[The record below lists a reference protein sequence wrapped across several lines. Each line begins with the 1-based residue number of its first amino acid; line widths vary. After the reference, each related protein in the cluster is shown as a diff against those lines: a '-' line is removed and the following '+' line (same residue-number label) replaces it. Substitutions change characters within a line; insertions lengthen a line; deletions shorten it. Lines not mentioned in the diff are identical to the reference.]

1 MRFKLICLVLILQI
15 LLPAH
20 VSAAYTVYC
29 TNCSNRFTQAL
40 DRVTNLRQL
49 EQLVS
54 QYKEDIQQ
62 TAHQMTMVKQN
73 IEQLADMARNTRSLD
88 SSVLVALKHRF
99 IDLGGLVTKTVHQKG
114 EMDTLIRVYQTLY
127 PTYDEMG
134 RLVRHDTPEANAEAL
149 RRYQDWSN
157 QVDGAVMATFRM
169 SGSQLEELAG
179 SEEFDAH
186 VQELLSTPE
195 GRMEALQAANQLSA
209 MQIEENRKM
218 RALLATSIQ
227 SQAQVNAKAE
237 KQDQYDQERWRKA
250 FEGDA
255 LEKQIRGEYSPT
267 SNNF

>member
-1 MRFKLICLVLILQI
+1 MRFILICLLSILTVVLPLNAIS
-15 LLPAH
+15 AH
-20 VSAAYTVYC
+20 TVYC
-29 TNCSNRFTQAL
+29 TNCSNQFTQAL
-40 DRVTNLRQL
+40 DRITNIRQL
-49 EQLVS
+49 EQLVF

-73 IEQLADMARNTRSLD
+73 IEQLADMARNTKNLD
-88 SSVLVALKHRF
+88 SSVLVALKHRC
-99 IDLGGLVTKTVHQKG
+99 IELVGFVTRTAHQRG
-114 EMDTLIRVYQTLY
+114 EADTLIRIYQTLY

-186 VQELLSTPE
+186 IQELLNSPE

-227 SQAQVNAKAE
+227 SQGQVNAKAE
-237 KQDQYDQERWRKA
+237 KQDQYAEEAWRNCFKS
-250 FEGDA
+250 DA
-255 LEKQIRGEYSPT
+255 LSGVKSKSFDTLPSQ
-267 SNNF
+267 F

>member
-1 MRFKLICLVLILQI
+1 MRLTLICLVT
-15 LLPAH
+15 LLNFVLPKHA
-20 VSAAYTVYC
+20 VAAYTVYC
-29 TNCSNRFTQAL
+29 TNCSTMFTQAL
-40 DRVTNLRQL
+40 DRITNLKQL

-73 IEQLADMARNTRSLD
+73 IEQLSDMARNTKNLD
-88 SSVLVALKHRF
+88 PSMLSALKHRF
-99 IDLGGLVTKTVHQKG
+99 LDLGGLVTKTAHQKG

-157 QVDGAVMATFRM
+157 QVDGAVMSTFRM

-186 VQELLSTPE
+186 VQELLNSPE

-227 SQAQVNAKAE
+227 SQAQVNAKEE
-237 KQDQYDQERWRKA
+237 KQDQYDRERWRKA

-255 LEKQIRGEYSPT
+255 IEKQIGDYAPT